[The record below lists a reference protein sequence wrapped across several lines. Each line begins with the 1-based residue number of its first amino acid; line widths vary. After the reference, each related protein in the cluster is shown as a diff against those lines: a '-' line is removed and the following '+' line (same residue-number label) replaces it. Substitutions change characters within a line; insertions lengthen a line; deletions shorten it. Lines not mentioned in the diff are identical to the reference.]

1 MRFFARKPRSAYANI
16 VATLALT
23 LAIGGGTYAAAAT
36 TGLISKAGAVRMCVH
51 RGGAVSAVKAGGRCP
66 KRTNLL
72 LLSQK
77 GPAGS
82 PGATGATGPA
92 GPAGPVGPSTGA
104 AGGDLTGKYPA
115 PTIGNAKVTTSKLAD
130 AAVTAPKLATGAVGA
145 DNLQGGAVRAAA
157 LGTITTVQDSF
168 SATGNNTI
176 VHSADSNNELHAD
189 CPQGTRVISGGFQS
203 GYIGGFAP
211 AGAHMRSNG
220 WAVTGVLVGSYPVT
234 VTVYAYCLAA

>member
-1 MRFFARKPRSAYANI
+1 GPSG
-16 VATLALT
+16 VAWPGGA
-23 LAIGGGTYAAAAT
+23 AGGGGRPGAGSPTPT
-36 TGLISKAGAVRMCVH
+36 TLL
-51 RGGAVSAVKAGGRCP
+51 P
-66 KRTNLL
+66 RT
-72 LLSQK
+72 QR

-157 LGTITTVQDSF
+157 LGTITTVPDSF
-168 SATGNNTI
+168 SATGHNTI
-176 VHSADSNNELHAD
+176 VHSAASSNELHAD